1 MDGLMLENSECN
13 SSHEQN
19 KKGKN
24 NLIGAEKAFDE
35 VGHSLL
41 I

>member
-1 MDGLMLENSECN
+1 MLENSECN

-19 KKGKN
+19 TKGKN

-35 VGHSLL
+35 V
-41 I
+41 